1 MAIEFGKDNNG
12 TGKMEPKLVS
22 RASVNRGARGIR
34 QMTELH
40 RLSIDEL
47 RKHNII
53 YQGMANPAA
62 LNTFRDLRARL
73 IQKAVADNFVVM
85 VASAIKSGGASHVSL
100 NLAAAFALDHSKTS
114 VLVDC
119 DLKAP
124 SVHKLLPVTPD
135 YGLADY
141 LEDGSLSADAIIYSS
156 GIDRLRLV
164 PAGSPRETG
173 PELLNSESMREFV
186 EELKKRYPDRCI
198 ILDAPSVDVFG
209 DARVLAE
216 YCDLA
221 LLVVPY
227 GKVTQDQVVY
237 GIDAVG
243 RNKLAG
249 LVFNN

>member
-1 MAIEFGKDNNG
+1 MAIEFGRDKKG
-12 TGKMEPKLVS
+12 ARKMESSIVS
-22 RASVNRGARGIR
+22 RSSVRSGERSIR

-40 RLSIDEL
+40 RLNVEEL
-47 RKHNII
+47 RQHNII
-53 YQGMANPAA
+53 YRGMSNTAE

-73 IQKAVADNFVVM
+73 IQKAVTDNFVVM
-85 VASAIKSGGASHVSL
+85 VAAAIKSGGASHVSL
-100 NLAAAFALDHSKTS
+100 NLAAAFAFDHSKTS

-119 DLKAP
+119 DLCTP
-124 SVHKLLPVTPD
+124 SVHKLLPVEPD

-141 LEDGSLSADAIIYSS
+141 LEDSSLTAGAIIYSS
-156 GIDRLRLV
+156 GIERLRLV
-164 PAGSPRETG
+164 PAGSPRITG

-198 ILDAPSVDVFG
+198 VLDAPSVDISG

-227 GKVTQDQVVY
+227 GRITQEQVVS
-237 GIDAVG
+237 GVDAIG

-249 LVFNN
+249 LVFNH